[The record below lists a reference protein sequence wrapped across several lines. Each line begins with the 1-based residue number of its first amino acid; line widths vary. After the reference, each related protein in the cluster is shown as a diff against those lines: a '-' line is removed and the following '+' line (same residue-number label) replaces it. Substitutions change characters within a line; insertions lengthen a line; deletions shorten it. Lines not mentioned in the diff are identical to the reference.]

1 MCAYASHPKIPTTL
15 RLLFT
20 VIMSATCLASSL
32 LTSSSESLEGA
43 REYILQ
49 SGEEGFENVH
59 QKLVKKL
66 ATSSE
71 KDKAFFE
78 KVSSAVEILDA
89 PMADEKIE
97 TTVLKNG
104 KRTVQV
110 VEIGKRI
117 VDFKK
122 NIEKEEGKLA
132 NYWNQYEQLQLE
144 FEEFGVQVFG
154 ARALKVDEDKYDQEG
169 YRYELN
175 LLETEHS
182 TKMEGIME
190 ELGEISDEA
199 IKKMRASEKVRL
211 RYAILWSIGY
221 CVLTSFL

>member
-1 MCAYASHPKIPTTL
+1 MILMTL
-15 RLLFT
+15 RRLLKVT
-20 VIMSATCLASSL
+20 ISITCFASSL
-32 LTSSSESLEGA
+32 LTSSSESLTGA

-49 SGEEGFENVH
+49 TGEQGFEKVH
-59 QKLVKKL
+59 QKLVKKID
-66 ATSSE
+66 AGIE
-71 KDKAFFE
+71 KNKEFFK
-78 KVSSAVEILDA
+78 KVSDAVEILDA

-122 NIEKEEGKLA
+122 NIEKEEDKLA

-154 ARALKVDEDKYDQEG
+154 ARALKVDKDKYDEGG
-169 YRYELN
+169 YRYEVN
-175 LLETEHS
+175 LLETEHH
-182 TKMEGIME
+182 TQMEGIME
-190 ELGEISDEA
+190 ELREIGEEA

-211 RYAILWSIGY
+211 RYVVHWPYELF
-221 CVLTSFL
+221 VLTSFL